1 MTGNTVDTR
10 TETVF
15 TTGMTRT
22 SCPPVAEFHIE
33 LRSIDGRKPWLLVAY
48 LPDGRARIISDHASR
63 NAAMAAARKRG
74 IAGLVVRP

>member
-1 MTGNTVDTR
+1 MSGNNVDR
-10 TETVF
+10 RAETVF
-15 TTGMTRT
+15 TQSMTST
-22 SCPPVAEFHIE
+22 PTLSPEFRIE

-48 LPDGRARIISDHASR
+48 LPDGRTRIVSDHASR